1 VTGFGDA
8 TRLIVA
14 VTVAAFTVTETA
26 ADVLERKLAVPVY
39 WAVRLY
45 VPAPRDVGGSVA
57 TPEEFR
63 VAVPSTVE
71 PFMKLTVP
79 VGTVVP
85 FSLTVATRISA

>member
-45 VPAPRDVGGSVA
+45 VKAP
-57 TPEEFR
+57 
-63 VAVPSTVE
+63 
-71 PFMKLTVP
+71 
-79 VGTVVP
+79 
-85 FSLTVATRISA
+85 